1 MTKPTMD
8 FWYEF
13 ASPYACLTALRI
25 EDLAEAAGVEVVWHP
40 FLLGAIYKMMELP
53 APPMQLCPQKEAY
66 MWLDAKRQAR
76 LYGFSFK
83 APSQFPR
90 VAVLAARVAL
100 VGRGQ
105 GWCPEFSK
113 AVYKANF
120 VDDLDI
126 AKVEIIAA
134 ILERIGLDPVTTIEK
149 AQTPE
154 NKLALRDKT
163 QEAYDKDIFGVPTFF
178 VGDEIYWGNDRLEQA
193 LKAAIS

>member
-25 EDLAEAAGVEVVWHP
+25 EDLAEAAGVEVIWRP

-66 MWLDAKRQAR
+66 MWLDAKRQAG
-76 LYGFSFK
+76 LYGFPFK

-120 VDDLDI
+120 ADDLEI
-126 AKVEIIAA
+126 AKVEIIAG

-154 NKLALRDKT
+154 
-163 QEAYDKDIFGVPTFF
+163 
-178 VGDEIYWGNDRLEQA
+178 
-193 LKAAIS
+193 